1 MQAFQYPWKT
11 IHEEYF
17 LLNIYDTCML
27 QSEIWIINHCLRP
40 LTFSL
45 ISSVSSW
52 HNRNRKEFGSLHKVV
67 LVVTKRVPPTLS
79 LTHSFL
85 NMLPPELDEVD
96 IIRAFVG
103 TARQLDKTVRSGTG
117 SRVRQWCGICTLCTV
132 HRHSAVPLATVASL
146 HDRQ

>member
-103 TARQLDKTVRSGTG
+103 TARQLDETVCQ
-117 SRVRQWCGICTLCTV
+117 VRDGQQSQIVVWNLYTLYSTQAQCSTASNCCF
-132 HRHSAVPLATVASL
+132 SA
-146 HDRQ
+146 